1 MAAMLLKLVV
11 TLSNIAN
18 IYHCIQDS
26 AKRYHFSQTAFRISA
41 VLDYDTLPRVTT
53 CLENLEYLEM
63 SWNLKNKQ
71 NCHGNVME
79 FQENR

>member
-41 VLDYDTLPRVTT
+41 VLDYDTLP
-53 CLENLEYLEM
+53 CLGNLD
-63 SWNLKNKQ
+63 SPTAKI
-71 NCHGNVME
+71 GVVS
-79 FQENR
+79 